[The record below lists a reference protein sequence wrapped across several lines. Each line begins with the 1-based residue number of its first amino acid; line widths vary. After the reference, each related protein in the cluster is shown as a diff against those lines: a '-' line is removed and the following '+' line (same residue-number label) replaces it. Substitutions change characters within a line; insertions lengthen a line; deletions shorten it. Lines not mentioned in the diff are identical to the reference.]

1 MTRNKKFTRIATG
14 ITAGALLTVGAAT
27 IATSANAAPRA
38 DQNTTT
44 SSTSSST
51 STGAPKGKGMG
62 NDMDRGMG
70 RRHGMPGGPGM
81 HHGVDRGTPV
91 HGEMVVKNSDG
102 TYSTHV
108 DVNGTATA
116 VSASSITVKAEDG
129 FTATFVINS
138 NTAVR
143 TSATGGAITDV
154 KVGDTVHVDG
164 TKSGST
170 VTANDVHAGGPV
182 GPKAKPA
189 A

>member
-14 ITAGALLTVGAAT
+14 ITAGALLTAGAVT
-27 IATSANAAPRA
+27 IATTANAAPRA

-51 STGAPKGKGMG
+51 TAAVPNGKGMG
-62 NDMDRGMG
+62 SDMGRGMG
-70 RRHGMPGGPGM
+70 RGHGMQGGPGM
-81 HHGVDRGTPV
+81 QHGVDRGMPV
-91 HGEMVVKNSDG
+91 HGEMVVKNADG

-116 VSASSITVKAEDG
+116 VSASSITVKADDG

-138 NTAVR
+138 TTDVR
-143 TSATGGAITDV
+143 TAATGGAITDV

-170 VTANDVHAGGPV
+170 LTANDVHAGMPG

>member
-27 IATSANAAPRA
+27 IATTANAAPRV
-38 DQNTTT
+38 DQNTST
-44 SSTSSST
+44 SSTT
-51 STGAPKGKGMG
+51 ATVQQGKGMG
-62 NDMDRGMG
+62 MG
-70 RRHGMPGGPGM
+70 HGHRMPGGRG
-81 HHGVDRGTPV
+81 HEQGVDRGMPI
-91 HGEMVVKNSDG
+91 HGEFVVKNADG

-108 DVNGTATA
+108 DVNGAATA
-116 VSASSITVKAEDG
+116 VSASSITVKADDG
-129 FTATFVINS
+129 FTATFAINS
-138 NTAVR
+138 TTEVR

-170 VTANDVHAGGPV
+170 LTANDVHAGMPGKPQ
-182 GPKAKPA
+182 AKPA